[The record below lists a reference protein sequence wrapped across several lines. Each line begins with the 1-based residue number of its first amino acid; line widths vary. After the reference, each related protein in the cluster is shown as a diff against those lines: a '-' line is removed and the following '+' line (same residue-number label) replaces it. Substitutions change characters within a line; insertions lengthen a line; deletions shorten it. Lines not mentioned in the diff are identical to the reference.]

1 MKKEISAIKRL
12 TNNFL
17 KQHQIYTKNQVKEQA
32 RIGNVLK
39 NFSNEEN
46 KIPATIT
53 ISRDKLKL
61 DKDSSESLVDD
72 SE

>member
-17 KQHQIYTKNQVKEQA
+17 KQHQIYTKNQVNEQA

-39 NFSNEEN
+39 NLSNEEN

-53 ISRDKLKL
+53 ISHDKLKL

>member
-1 MKKEISAIKRL
+1 MKEINAIKRL

-17 KQHQIYTKNQVKEQA
+17 KQNQIYTREQIKVQA
-32 RIGNVLK
+32 KIGNILK

-53 ISRDKLKL
+53 INKNHLNTNQSNNLPDTTA
-61 DKDSSESLVDD
+61 DSN
-72 SE
+72 

>member
-53 ISRDKLKL
+53 TSHDKLNL
-61 DKDSSESLVDD
+61 DKDTNESLIND